1 MLVAGESRGGAFP
14 SKVLEFPDC
23 LRCLSMVLLG
33 LVQVSA
39 SDPGQGES
47 QEPCVL
53 GTGPDGHGDHFGEG
67 RQIRQF
73 AQAPLWTSPMDNSQ
87 FLGPSLP
94 FLMQPVPLTYS
105 ALPHLGDDLV
115 SPQPSSSAPVGCLW
129 LKAVFPQQSGPF
141 SHGWKPTNTVPRVW
155 WSILTWPPR
164 APCDMTWEKIRVDM
178 CCSGALCCGSSIGGV

>member
-47 QEPCVL
+47 QELCVL

-73 AQAPLWTSPMDNSQ
+73 AQATLWTSPMENSQ
-87 FLGPSLP
+87 FLGRSLP

-115 SPQPSSSAPVGCLW
+115 SPSPPPLPPWGVCGLKQSSYNSQGRFLTDGNLPTQPPVSG
-129 LKAVFPQQSGPF
+129 GPF
-141 SHGWKPTNTVPRVW
+141 
-155 WSILTWPPR
+155 
-164 APCDMTWEKIRVDM
+164 
-178 CCSGALCCGSSIGGV
+178 